1 MQFGFSY
8 REAQQAVS
16 GIPHAS
22 ITDKKFKM
30 CVETS
35 ALQKGDDMTQ
45 IAINQPIDVTAFLF
59 NKQAE
64 ALPRRIEF
72 NGRTLTFNKQ
82 NIIKNINSTDCF
94 DASDDNQIYRIKEQ
108 DKKWTL
114 LEIIKL

>member
-1 MQFGFSY
+1 
-8 REAQQAVS
+8 
-16 GIPHAS
+16 
-22 ITDKKFKM
+22 
-30 CVETS
+30 
-35 ALQKGDDMTQ
+35 MTQ

-59 NKQAE
+59 NKQAD

-82 NIIKNINSTDCF
+82 NIARSSESTDCF

-108 DKKWTL
+108 DRKWTL